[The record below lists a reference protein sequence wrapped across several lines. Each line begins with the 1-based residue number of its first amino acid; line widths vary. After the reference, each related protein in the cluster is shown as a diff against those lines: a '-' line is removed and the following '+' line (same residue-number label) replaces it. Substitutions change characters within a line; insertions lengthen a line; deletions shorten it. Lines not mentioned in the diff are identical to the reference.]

1 MAAIDPR
8 PTDRPVQPTGAA
20 GDGMDPYPTY
30 RDGPVPP
37 HVASGTKP
45 TDSNLPMRRR
55 TTPWPMLIALA
66 LAAIV
71 VIAYLILGGINTVS
85 TTDEA
90 MSPGGPAATAPPADA
105 TTPAGDAQG
114 APTDS
119 SGAGGVLERN
129 EEAQTQTGPR
139 GVEAT
144 PSATDV
150 PGGQTTTPVQTAPQ
164 Q

>member
-37 HVASGTKP
+37 QVASGTKP

-55 TTPWPMLIALA
+55 TTPWPMLIGLA
-66 LAAIV
+66 LIAIV
-71 VIAYLILGGINTVS
+71 VIAYLLLGGINTLR

-90 MSPGGPAATAPPADA
+90 MSPGDPAAPAA
-105 TTPAGDAQG
+105 SAPAGDTQT

-119 SGAGGVLERN
+119 SGTGGVLERN
-129 EEAQTQTGPR
+129 EEAQTQTGPG

-150 PGGQTTTPVQTAPQ
+150 PGGQTTTPVQTAPSQ
-164 Q
+164 